1 MKHLFFFNNKHEI
14 IIIYNFIIIYIFV
27 IYDIFILDA
36 TRSTNTAQTRA
47 VYGIDI
53 AVYNNNHIVSYSEN
67 SIVLWDSRHL
77 EKPVVTL
84 TQSKSVLK
92 VQWCPT
98 R

>member
-1 MKHLFFFNNKHEI
+1 M
-14 IIIYNFIIIYIFV
+14 
-27 IYDIFILDA
+27 
-36 TRSTNTAQTRA
+36 
-47 VYGIDI
+47 YGINI
-53 AVYNNNHIVSYSEN
+53 AAYNNNHIVSYCDN

-84 TQSKSVLK
+84 TQSKSVSK

>member
-1 MKHLFFFNNKHEI
+1 MVVLRLDDFFFLLNKFYKIE
-14 IIIYNFIIIYIFV
+14 FS
-27 IYDIFILDA
+27 DA
-36 TRSTNTAQTRA
+36 SKSTNVTQTRA
-47 VYGIDI
+47 VYGINI
-53 AVYNNNHIVSYSEN
+53 AAYNNNHIVSYCDN

-84 TQSKSVLK
+84 TQSKSVSK

>member
-1 MKHLFFFNNKHEI
+1 M
-14 IIIYNFIIIYIFV
+14 
-27 IYDIFILDA
+27 
-36 TRSTNTAQTRA
+36 
-47 VYGIDI
+47 YGIDI
-53 AVYNNNHIVSYSEN
+53 AVYNNNHIVSYCDN

>member
-1 MKHLFFFNNKHEI
+1 MILLLLNKFCKIE
-14 IIIYNFIIIYIFV
+14 F
-27 IYDIFILDA
+27 LDA
-36 TRSTNTAQTRA
+36 SKSTNVTQTRA
-47 VYGIDI
+47 VYGINI
-53 AVYNNNHIVSYSEN
+53 AVYNNNHIVSYCDN

-84 TQSKSVLK
+84 TQSKSVSK

>member
-1 MKHLFFFNNKHEI
+1 MHKFYKIEF
-14 IIIYNFIIIYIFV
+14 
-27 IYDIFILDA
+27 LDA
-36 TRSTNTAQTRA
+36 SKLTNVTQTKA
-47 VYGIDI
+47 VYGINI
-53 AVYNNNHIVSYSEN
+53 AVYNNNQIVSYCDN

-84 TQSKSVLK
+84 TQSKRVSK

>member
-1 MKHLFFFNNKHEI
+1 MGIHTLWMPYVCKLF
-14 IIIYNFIIIYIFV
+14 
-27 IYDIFILDA
+27 IFILDA
-36 TRSTNTAQTRA
+36 SKSTNVTSTRA

-53 AVYNNNHIVSYSEN
+53 ATYNNNHIVSYCDN

-84 TQSKSVLK
+84 TQSKNVLK

>member
-1 MKHLFFFNNKHEI
+1 M
-14 IIIYNFIIIYIFV
+14 YNTHV
-27 IYDIFILDA
+27 LDA
-36 TRSTNTAQTRA
+36 TKTTNVTQTRA

-53 AVYNNNHIVSYSEN
+53 AAYNNNHIVSYCDN

-84 TQSKSVLK
+84 TQSKNIIK